1 MNQLLKNISSSK
13 QTEKPKN
20 SEILHMPI
28 SKEILIF
35 FFYIFLDMNQLK
47 IQSEDNYLYLNRL
60 QSQVIKV
67 QI

>member
-28 SKEILIF
+28 SKEILIY

-47 IQSEDNYLYLNRL
+47 IQSEDNNLYLNRL

>member
-47 IQSEDNYLYLNRL
+47 IQSEDNNLYLNRL

>member
-28 SKEILIF
+28 SKEILIY